1 MAKSLE
7 QSDSSVA
14 QYLESCLDS
23 YRIVVIR
30 ILIKLIRAF
39 APFTISYRFEN
50 QDLFAMK

>member
-30 ILIKLIRAF
+30 IIKLIRAF